1 MKTTIVLL
9 ALAFAAPAAAQNDNA
24 DVTEHT
30 FDDASEVEGG
40 RSTASGIRVE
50 GRIRI
55 PRRSLIRPRTHFI
68 PELMKSVE
76 DM

>member
-1 MKTTIVLL
+1 MRTTILML

-40 RSTASGIRVE
+40 RSTPWGERLNARM
-50 GRIRI
+50 RL
-55 PRRSLIRPRTHFI
+55 PRRSLIRPRTNFA
-68 PELMKSVE
+68 PELLKSVE